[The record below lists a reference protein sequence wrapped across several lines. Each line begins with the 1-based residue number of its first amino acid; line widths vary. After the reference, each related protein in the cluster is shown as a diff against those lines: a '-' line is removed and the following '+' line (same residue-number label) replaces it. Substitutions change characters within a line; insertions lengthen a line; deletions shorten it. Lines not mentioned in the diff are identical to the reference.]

1 MSATGCYK
9 CGRPGHW
16 SRDCPSSAPDS
27 AADRNPPPP
36 PPPPAPA
43 PSSSSYKPYSG
54 GGSRFS
60 AGGSKSAE
68 KPKKAPRTKPKLTP
82 ELFLSDDGLGYVLR
96 YFPRD
101 FKYRGR
107 GHEVQDLGNLLRM
120 YSEWH
125 SRLIPYYSFDQF
137 VHKVEKVATTRR
149 VKMCLRDLRE
159 RVAEGGDPTK
169 FRESPVTQ
177 DIPADEQEDG
187 EANHQEGDLFS
198 EPQNVNDMQE
208 DMLDEIFNTAT
219 EEPSQPMQ
227 NETDANA
234 VSKSIATEE
243 TSNVVQDKEASK
255 SGKDEIT
262 EAQRARMEENR
273 LKALQRRAARAA
285 ALSQAS

>member
-16 SRDCPSSAPDS
+16 SRDCPSSAPDQNPHS
-27 AADRNPPPP
+27 SADRNPPPP
-36 PPPPAPA
+36 RPPPP
-43 PSSSSYKPYSG
+43 SSSKPYSG
-54 GGSRFS
+54 GGARFS
-60 AGGSKSAE
+60 AGSSKSAE
-68 KPKKAPRTKPKLTP
+68 KPKKVPRSRPKLTP
-82 ELFLSDDGLGYVLR
+82 DLLLSDDGLGYVLR
-96 YFPRD
+96 YFPRE

-120 YSEWH
+120 YTEWH

-137 VHKVEKVATTRR
+137 VLKVEKVAATKR

-159 RVAEGGDPTK
+159 RVANGGDPTK
-169 FRESPVTQ
+169 LNETPVGQ
-177 DIPADEQEDG
+177 EIPAEEQVNG
-187 EANHQEGDLFS
+187 EANHEERDLFS

-208 DMLDEIFNTAT
+208 DMIEEFFNTAT
-219 EEPSQPMQ
+219 EEPSQSMQ
-227 NETDANA
+227 NEPDANA

-243 TSNVVQDKEASK
+243 ASNVIQDKEASM

-262 EAQRARMEENR
+262 EEQRARMEENR

-285 ALSQAS
+285 AISQAS

>member
-36 PPPPAPA
+36 PPAA
-43 PSSSSYKPYSG
+43 PSSSSYKPYSSG
-54 GGSRFS
+54 GARFS
-60 AGGSKSAE
+60 AKSAE

-82 ELFLSDDGLGYVLR
+82 ELLLSDDGLGYVLR

-137 VHKVEKVATTRR
+137 VHKVEKVAATRR

-159 RVAEGGDPTK
+159 RVAKGGDPTK
-169 FRESPVTQ
+169 LRESPVTQ

-208 DMLDEIFNTAT
+208 EMLDEIFNTAT
-219 EEPSQPMQ
+219 EEPSQPIQ

-243 TSNVVQDKEASK
+243 TSNVVQDKEARK